1 MSDIITARCAACGH
15 SVKVPAALGGKKAR
29 CPQCAQVIAIPTT
42 PDPSGEFVSD
52 DQLPE
57 VARDEDVLEG
67 LPAEDE
73 EVVEGEPVD
82 ERPISGRLKAA
93 LTPRRGTPT
102 PTASGAA
109 GRVRGSGGYPRVP
122 GRGAGRP
129 PQRSSSAMMIIVGVA
144 AAAVLAVVLVVALGG
159 GRGGGGGGRGEGEKT
174 TAPAPPP
181 QFTEADAA
189 LQKRCLEYIAAFNR
203 GNVLEIVK
211 FYSYAPNEEQSLK
224 AAISALL
231 EQGTR
236 YDDVGFKS
244 TSAAAGTLTFVHSKG
259 ERTMNWKEV
268 GGTWLIVDR
277 P

>member
-1 MSDIITARCAACGH
+1 MSDIVTARCAACGH
-15 SVKVPAALGGKKAR
+15 SVKVPAALGGKKAK
-29 CPQCAQVIAIPTT
+29 CPQCAQVITIPTA
-42 PDPSGEFVSD
+42 PDPGGEFVSD

-57 VARDEDVLEG
+57 VARDEDILEG

-73 EVVEGEPVD
+73 EIVEGEPVD
-82 ERPISGRLKAA
+82 ERPLSGRRMA

-102 PTASGAA
+102 PGGAA
-109 GRVRGSGGYPRVP
+109 GRLRGSGGYPRVP
-122 GRGAGRP
+122 GRGSGRSP
-129 PQRSSSAMMIIVGVA
+129 RESSSATKVIVVGIA
-144 AAAVLAVVLVVALGG
+144 AAAVLAIVLVVML
-159 GRGGGGGGRGEGEKT
+159 GGGGRRGGSAGKGEGEKT
-174 TAPAPPP
+174 SPSPSPP

-231 EQGTR
+231 EQGIR
-236 YDDVGFKS
+236 YDDVGFKA

-259 ERTMNWKEV
+259 ERTMNWKEI
-268 GGTWLIVDR
+268 GGVWLIVDR